1 MSLCELLVSLLP
13 LWSLRPSLGLKDH
26 KRTQELLTEN
36 ISARILTSHKASA
49 LLPPKTRTTW
59 IYWSQSCLWSQGSL
73 GLVSFPYSI
82 STKFNSYNRYL
93 ITAALQAFHSYSYK
107 QGGRQV
113 VSMSKRALNRPG
125 APHAH
130 TQTYWANMNTSM
142 AYNFYRSDSNN
153 LNMPSTP
160 PQSCTRQELPSP
172 QTDRIKPILDPIVQT
187 GQK

>member
-1 MSLCELLVSLLP
+1 ISISTCVTLCELLVSLLP

-59 IYWSQSCLWSQGSL
+59 IYWSQSCLWSPTASAL
-73 GLVSFPYSI
+73 S
-82 STKFNSYNRYL
+82 ST
-93 ITAALQAFHSYSYK
+93 AFHSYSCPIKNQACCFSALDK

-125 APHAH
+125 VPHAH

>member
-1 MSLCELLVSLLP
+1 STSVISTSTSLFSTLLVSLLP

-36 ISARILTSHKASA
+36 IS
-49 LLPPKTRTTW
+49 LPVE
-59 IYWSQSCLWSQGSL
+59 S
-73 GLVSFPYSI
+73 YSI

-93 ITAALQAFHSYSYK
+93 ITAALQAFHSYSCPIKNQACCFSALDK

-125 APHAH
+125 VPHAH